1 MNLQQWLKRENRIQS
16 LVFRTHVHK
25 CNQSTQAPWS
35 SRFHM
40 TPEFFLFLSRIWE
53 REDREMQR
61 RGTHCVIKLVNRCL
75 LRKKYGFLI
84 FNFATSIS
92 AQMPESVCVSGR
104 ARLSRL
110 RRHINH
116 LTGGGRFTYIL
127 FKEIQYRQPPFCCG
141 PFAAIKWWHK

>member
-1 MNLQQWLKRENRIQS
+1 
-16 LVFRTHVHK
+16 
-25 CNQSTQAPWS
+25 
-35 SRFHM
+35 M
-40 TPEFFLFLSRIWE
+40 TPEFFLFPSRIWE

-61 RGTHCVIKLVNRCL
+61 RGMHCVIKLVNHCL

-84 FNFATSIS
+84 FDFATSIS

-116 LTGGGRFTYIL
+116 LTGGGCFTYIL

-141 PFAAIKWWHK
+141 PFAAIKWWHKWKLSDQTHLSCLSSALVSSQLAWWYRMSWDLK